1 MSIVFL
7 QHLPGHIQFIL
18 DKKKPPC
25 LFSDNTIS
33 KYSKFPSLQERREA
47 QEINAA
53 RSGPDHKNQN
63 L

>member
-7 QHLPGHIQFIL
+7 QRLPGHIQFIL

-25 LFSDNTIS
+25 LFSANTID

-53 RSGPDHKNQN
+53 RSG
-63 L
+63 